1 MHKLG
6 SWQEGELHSAHT
18 ENTVTHTEARKV
30 RTGGSVHSNIHTVHH
45 TFETLHTYHKQL
57 AQEGRGGQRRAQE
70 GRAAARIQRREAVT
84 DDLELWPSVRCNAKV
99 NYVTLDIALLLLRIN
114 MGIALHLKQSIILR
128 ITLYFDPWS

>member
-1 MHKLG
+1 M
-6 SWQEGELHSAHT
+6 
-18 ENTVTHTEARKV
+18 
-30 RTGGSVHSNIHTVHH
+30 HTVHH

-57 AQEGRGGQRRAQE
+57 AGKVEE

-84 DDLELWPSVRCNAKV
+84 DDLELWPSVRRNAKV